1 MQKKWKK
8 AVAALTVAALGMTT
22 FAGCGGSTASD
33 GSQAADTSA
42 ADGQVTIKFVHKFPE
57 DKRMQ
62 YFNDIIAE
70 FEEKNPN
77 IKVEMTSYGDEEIKD
92 KTRVLLGSADAP
104 DIFFTWSGERIT
116 QYVDSGNAMDIS
128 KYLEDDSAW
137 KDSFNQTMLETCN
150 KNGSYW
156 AIPWDYSSKE
166 IVYNKQVFANAGV
179 TETPKTWDEFLDVCE
194 KIKASGVTPIALGN
208 QYSWVVC
215 HYITTLN
222 GKLVPQDTI
231 QSNYNLEN
239 TDFTDAGY
247 AKALDMMKEL
257 LDKGYV
263 NTDVNSCTWEMSESM
278 VQEGTAGMVYE
289 EVQNLKAYDDKLGD
303 DWGYFDFPEIEGEAG
318 ASGYITG
325 GPDVFMVN
333 AASKHPDEAITFLK
347 WLTSDEVQAKMVY
360 ELGFLPCT
368 GVQLDADKCMPETL
382 EIINKN
388 MDAPGIS
395 EWLDCVLNQTV
406 ADTYLIGCQTIFEDE
421 TGESIM
427 KEVSET
433 AKEVAADQ

>member
-1 MQKKWKK
+1 MQMHRIFSLHGVERELPSMW
-8 AVAALTVAALGMTT
+8 TPEMPWI
-22 FAGCGGSTASD
+22 SAS
-33 GSQAADTSA
+33 
-42 ADGQVTIKFVHKFPE
+42 I
-57 DKRMQ
+57 
-62 YFNDIIAE
+62 
-70 FEEKNPN
+70 
-77 IKVEMTSYGDEEIKD
+77 
-92 KTRVLLGSADAP
+92 
-104 DIFFTWSGERIT
+104 W
-116 QYVDSGNAMDIS
+116 
-128 KYLEDDSAW
+128 
-137 KDSFNQTMLETCN
+137 
-150 KNGSYW
+150 
-156 AIPWDYSSKE
+156 
-166 IVYNKQVFANAGV
+166 NAGV

-231 QSNYNLEN
+231 QSNYSLEN

-368 GVQLDADKCMPETL
+368 NVQLDADKCMPETL

-395 EWLDCVLNQTV
+395 EWLDCSLNQTV

-421 TGESIM
+421 NGESIM

>member
-1 MQKKWKK
+1 MIHRKKD
-8 AVAALTVAALGMTT
+8 L
-22 FAGCGGSTASD
+22 
-33 GSQAADTSA
+33 
-42 ADGQVTIKFVHKFPE
+42 
-57 DKRMQ
+57 
-62 YFNDIIAE
+62 Y
-70 FEEKNPN
+70 
-77 IKVEMTSYGDEEIKD
+77 
-92 KTRVLLGSADAP
+92 
-104 DIFFTWSGERIT
+104 
-116 QYVDSGNAMDIS
+116 
-128 KYLEDDSAW
+128 
-137 KDSFNQTMLETCN
+137 
-150 KNGSYW
+150 
-156 AIPWDYSSKE
+156 AIPSYMNVRNFWIRSDWYAEKGIE
-166 IVYNKQVFANAGV
+166 I
-179 TETPKTWDEFLDVCE
+179 PKTWDEFLDVCE

-231 QSNYNLEN
+231 QSNYSLEN

-368 GVQLDADKCMPETL
+368 NVQLDADKCMSETL

-395 EWLDCVLNQTV
+395 EWLDCALNQTV

-421 TGESIM
+421 NGESIM

>member
-1 MQKKWKK
+1 MQRKWKK

-22 FAGCGGSTASD
+22 FAGCDGSTASD

-62 YFNDIIAE
+62 YFNDIVAE

-231 QSNYNLEN
+231 QSNYSLEN

-368 GVQLDADKCMPETL
+368 NVQLDADKCMSETL

-395 EWLDCVLNQTV
+395 EWLDCALNQTV

-421 TGESIM
+421 NGESIM